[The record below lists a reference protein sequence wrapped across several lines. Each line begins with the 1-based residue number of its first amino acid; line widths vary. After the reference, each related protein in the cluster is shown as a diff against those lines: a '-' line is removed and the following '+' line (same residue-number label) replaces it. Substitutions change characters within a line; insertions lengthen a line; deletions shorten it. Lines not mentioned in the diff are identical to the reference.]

1 MAEKMLL
8 KNISSN
14 YRLKQIFSSLPI
26 NIFYKIIKYNKYF
39 QTKLN
44 INFKDSIFNY
54 ELNYLEKSEIFKN
67 IEDMEKKYNISNV
80 LFNAKFSFYYSYNFQ
95 TNFNDIY
102 NTNIF
107 LKTYKGFKIN
117 YYPFPS
123 NFVSMNIK
131 DKIVLLEK
139 NECFYKYTLSDEDVK
154 FIDLINEFREKN
166 NVSKLIYN
174 KIENMN
180 DYFKEK
186 NSNNKYYLLV
196 YPFGKL
202 NSDLLKKDESL
213 KKILL
218 INELNCIMILE
229 KENNKYIFIYSFS
242 NEKVQQKIE
251 VPKDIK
257 VKKFHIINDAIP
269 EVYFKTLS
277 NKILNNSLGNEGYK
291 IFSIKYDTLIG
302 VLEGPLKTP
311 FENGFFIFKILFPN
325 GFPFKPPHFI
335 FITKIFHPNI
345 SEDGFVSVD
354 ILQDQWTPA
363 LMSLHSIIYYIQ
375 SLLDDPYPDDFLNEQ
390 AAKLCK
396 ENKEFYDK
404 TVRAYTSLYANYS
417 KYLEDIRNMNIKLKI
432 NKEGDKFILSEE
444 DNY

>member
-1 MAEKMLL
+1 MLL

-131 DKIVLLEK
+131 DKIIFFEK
-139 NECFYKYTLSDEDVK
+139 NESFYKYTLSDESVK
-154 FIDLINEFREKN
+154 FINLINEFREKN
-166 NVSKLIYN
+166 NISKLIYN

-186 NSNNKYYLLV
+186 NSNNKYYLLS
-196 YPFGKL
+196 YPLGIF
-202 NSDLLKKDESL
+202 NNDLLTLDKNL

-218 INELNCIMILE
+218 IKELNCIMILE
-229 KENNKYIFIYSFS
+229 KGNNKYVFIYSIS
-242 NEKVQQKIE
+242 NVKDVQKLEI
-251 VPKDIK
+251 PKNIK
-257 VKKFHIINDAIP
+257 VKYFHIINNTIP
-269 EVYFKTLS
+269 EVNLKTLS
-277 NKILNNSLGNEGYK
+277 RKIRATFLINLKECFKTEGYQIFILNDKYK
-291 IFSIKYDTLIG
+291 
-302 VLEGPLKTP
+302 
-311 FENGFFIFKILFPN
+311 FEVICRSNISKHFILFIEIY
-325 GFPFKPPHFI
+325 FP
-335 FITKIFHPNI
+335 
-345 SEDGFVSVD
+345 
-354 ILQDQWTPA
+354 
-363 LMSLHSIIYYIQ
+363 
-375 SLLDDPYPDDFLNEQ
+375 
-390 AAKLCK
+390 
-396 ENKEFYDK
+396 
-404 TVRAYTSLYANYS
+404 
-417 KYLEDIRNMNIKLKI
+417 RN
-432 NKEGDKFILSEE
+432 
-444 DNY
+444 